1 MTTLEKI
8 FSKCKEFKIFP
19 CLDESYSY
27 TDTKIS
33 FPKKYIG
40 CIYSVSNIDEILESI
55 SEEGSSM
62 INYKIKSDKYT
73 EKIINIFCTIL
84 IECGFDP
91 YTEFKYDK
99 KDFIID
105 NTVSIVIS
113 YKDLFGD
120 KKYEDFEYDDDDD
133 NDDDDDDN
141 DDDDDDNDDDDEILS
156 KTEDDDDEILS
167 KTEEVDEI
175 DKKEHDGVEDDVD
188 KKEHDEESVGKK
200 EHDEESVHDEE
211 DVNRKEHDV
220 DEVVGKEHKEKD
232 TEEEYTY
239 EKLKKKYRQELLDLA
254 RDLGI
259 TSWKN
264 KNIQKH
270 LKSDIIECIMN
281 QKK

>member
-8 FSKCKEFKIFP
+8 FSKCKEFKILP

-27 TDTKIS
+27 TDSKVS

-55 SEEGSSM
+55 SEEGSST
-62 INYKIKSDKYT
+62 INYKIKSEKYT

-84 IECGFDP
+84 IEYGFDP

-99 KDFIID
+99 NDLIVD
-105 NTVSIVIS
+105 NNVSIVIS

-120 KKYEDFEYDDDDD
+120 KKYEDDDETLSTDDDEKTEDETDD
-133 NDDDDDDN
+133 ESVPDDEVVDKKEESVLDESVYKKEPDDGSVDKKEPDDEVV
-141 DDDDDDNDDDDEILS
+141 DEKEPYDEHVDKKEPCDDDDE
-156 KTEDDDDEILS
+156 
-167 KTEEVDEI
+167 
-175 DKKEHDGVEDDVD
+175 VEDVD
-188 KKEHDEESVGKK
+188 TEKE
-200 EHDEESVHDEE
+200 
-211 DVNRKEHDV
+211 
-220 DEVVGKEHKEKD
+220 DEVEIKNV
-232 TEEEYTY
+232 EEEYTY

-259 TSWKN
+259 STWKN